1 MPRSRRSWIEPL
13 DVVDV
18 FVYVLVLNLA
28 TQFVPQMITE
38 TFVVSVLTAILLK
51 LVLEVVVALKKR
63 VTGSIR
69 TAPNVWRRVI
79 SIVSLVA
86 LLPGSKFVVLLLV
99 DAVFGESV
107 SLGGFWLVT
116 LLILALMGARALV
129 RIAFEG
135 VKGWDGAG

>member
-1 MPRSRRSWIEPL
+1 MPRSRRRWIEPL

-38 TFVVSVLTAILLK
+38 TFVISVLTAILLK

-63 VTGSIR
+63 VTSSIR
-69 TAPNVWRRVI
+69 SAPNVWRRVV
-79 SIVSLVA
+79 SIVALVA

-99 DAVFGESV
+99 DAVFGDAV

-116 LLILALMGARALV
+116 LLIFVLMGARALV

>member
-1 MPRSRRSWIEPL
+1 MPRSRRRWIEPL

-28 TQFVPQMITE
+28 TQFFPQMITE

-51 LVLEVVVALKKR
+51 VVLEVVVALKKR
-63 VTGSIR
+63 VTSSIR

-79 SIVSLVA
+79 SIVA

-99 DAVFGESV
+99 DAVFGDSV

-116 LLILALMGARALV
+116 LLIFGLMGARALV